1 MGLIVRKVKQ
11 TLHYK
16 EDEPEVYKL
25 SQISYPVVSYEA
37 LVEEVSQ
44 SRGENTNKTKAVID
58 AVVNRMV
65 HYMSLGFAVRL
76 GEFGTFKPKIRTKTA
91 QSADELDATN
101 IKQKLIQFYPGKQ
114 FRTMLK
120 DLGVVTAT
128 ESLNGPGVETTPPT
142 PGT

>member
-1 MGLIVRKVKQ
+1 MGIIIRKVKK

-16 EDEPEVYKL
+16 EGEPEVFKL
-25 SQISYPVVSYEA
+25 SQISYPVVSYDA

-65 HYMSLGFAVRL
+65 HYMGLGFAVRL
-76 GEFGTFKPKIRTKTA
+76 GEFGTFKPKIRTKTEQDPDA
-91 QSADELDATN
+91 LDASS

-120 DLGVVTAT
+120 DMSVVTAS
-128 ESLNGPGVETTPPT
+128 ESLNGPGVETTPPP
-142 PGT
+142 PGS

>member
-1 MGLIVRKVKQ
+1 MGLIIRKVKQ

-16 EDEPEVYKL
+16 EDEPEVWKL
-25 SQISYPVVSYEA
+25 SQISYPVVSYDA

-91 QSADELDATN
+91 QDADELDASN

-120 DLGVVTAT
+120 DLSVVAAT
-128 ESLNGPGVETTPPT
+128 ESLNEPGANTTPPK
-142 PGT
+142 P

>member
-1 MGLIVRKVKQ
+1 MGLIIRKVKQ

-16 EDEPEVYKL
+16 ENEPEVWKL
-25 SQISYPVVSYEA
+25 SQISYPVVSYDA

-65 HYMSLGFAVRL
+65 HYMGLGFAVRL

-91 QSADELDATN
+91 QDADELDASN

-120 DLGVVTAT
+120 DMSVVAAT
-128 ESLNGPGVETTPPT
+128 ESLNEPVANTTPPK
-142 PGT
+142 P